1 MGILPYSDHEIVSA
15 TTDRFWETTALA
27 AMTPEQWES
36 LCDGCAKCC
45 LEKLEDADTGRIHYT
60 NVACKLLDLDTCR
73 CGDYAD
79 RARLVPSCIT
89 FDAGHAGAT
98 PVAPCHLCLPAGGGA
113 PPPTCL
119 ASATHRR
126 SRNRAGG
133 RGIRP
138 WVRHQRGRR
147 RSLDT
152 SSGRLGVGC
161 VETPA
166 GYPW

>member
-36 LCDGCAKCC
+36 LCDSCAKCC

-79 RARLVPSCIT
+79 RARFVPSCIT
-89 FDAGHAGAT
+89 LTPAMLEQPRWLPATCAYRLVAEHRPLPAWHPLLTGDPATVQAAGASVHGRVISEEDAGPLIH
-98 PVAPCHLCLPAGGGA
+98 HLVDWA
-113 PPPTCL
+113 
-119 ASATHRR
+119 
-126 SRNRAGG
+126 
-133 RGIRP
+133 
-138 WVRHQRGRR
+138 
-147 RSLDT
+147 
-152 SSGRLGVGC
+152 
-161 VETPA
+161 
-166 GYPW
+166 